1 MGNDLSI
8 LIRYGTLKV
17 ATAGIVVEGMAREKL
32 SVSPPSTL
40 QMRKGIL
47 ENHMFMPVCDPD
59 LSPTDP

>member
-17 ATAGIVVEGMAREKL
+17 ATAGSVVEGMAREKL

-47 ENHMFMPVCDPD
+47 ENCVYASM
-59 LSPTDP
+59 